1 MIIRNSNIRRSI
13 FENRYVI
20 FIVIFAIVLVLYLI
34 QMLNNNKK
42 EQPTIQNNEIQNTV
56 IEQEKDTSAR
66 PVITGNEI
74 SKDKQETNTKIIEQ
88 FITYCNNKEIE
99 QAYNLLTDECKEKI
113 FFSNIQYFKQNYV
126 DRVFTTKKM
135 YSIQSWISG
144 YINTYR
150 ITIQDDILSAGK
162 LNSSQDKIEDY
173 YTIIEQGNGYKLN
186 INSYIRRVQINTQ
199 RQVNGISIT
208 VLCKDVYKEYETY
221 DVVIGNLTS
230 KNILIDSKE
239 KVDSI
244 YLVGANESNYY
255 AYSYEIDINDS
266 VIEPQKSKKF
276 TIKFNKIYSNKVAMK
291 QMVFSDIIMDYE
303 EYKNTQNKKEYT
315 NRLKLTIEI

>member
-1 MIIRNSNIRRSI
+1 MIIKNSNIRRSI
-13 FENRYVI
+13 FEGRYVI
-20 FIVIFAIVLVLYLI
+20 FAVIFAIVLVLYLI
-34 QMLNNNKK
+34 QMLNNSSK
-42 EQPTIQNNEIQNTV
+42 EESTLQNNQIQNTV
-56 IEQEKDTSAR
+56 IEQIKDTSAR
-66 PVITGNEI
+66 PVITGNEV

-99 QAYNLLTDECKEKI
+99 QAYNLLTDECKEEI

-135 YSIQSWISG
+135 YSIQSWVSG

-162 LNSSQDKIEDY
+162 VNSSENKIEDY
-173 YTIIEQGNGYKLN
+173 YTIIEQENGYKLN
-186 INSYIRRVQINTQ
+186 INSYIRRVQVDKQ
-199 RQVNGISIT
+199 RKAQGITIT

-221 DVVIGNLTS
+221 DVVIENLTT

-239 KVDSI
+239 KVNSI
-244 YLVGANESNYY
+244 YLVGANETHYD
-255 AYSYEIDINDS
+255 AYSYEIDINDC
-266 VIEPQKSKKF
+266 VIEPQRSKKF

-291 QMVFSDIIMDYE
+291 QMVFSDIIIDYE
-303 EYKNTQNKKEYT
+303 EYQNTQNKKEYT
-315 NRLKLTIEI
+315 NRLKLTVEI